1 MARVTIEDGI
11 CYYPNRFEL
20 VLLAAKRARQIQ
32 SGMPTLL
39 EENDAKH
46 VVNALR
52 EVGEGIMTWD
62 VLAEIEQHEAARL
75 EDLEAE
81 S

>member
-32 SGMPTLL
+32 SGMPSLV
-39 EENDAKH
+39 EDEDAKH
-46 VVNALR
+46 VVKALR
-52 EVGEGIMTWD
+52 EVGDGLMTWD
-62 VLAEIEQHEAARL
+62 VLAEIEQHEADRL
-75 EDLEAE
+75 EDLETEA
-81 S
+81 